1 MTAGVIPWSLADCR
15 RLKWRVTY
23 DWNGQKIFVDL
34 SIEIEDD
41 QDLLL
46 GLLLRREGRVALLP
60 QELAGSEERLRV
72 LELPTLER
80 MTSIIENFVMKAVD
94 DTTTGLYFKLSISVP
109 SLI

>member
-1 MTAGVIPWSLADCR
+1 M
-15 RLKWRVTY
+15 
-23 DWNGQKIFVDL
+23 

-80 MTSIIENFVMKAVD
+80 MTSIIIENFLMKAVD
-94 DTTTGLYFKLSISVP
+94 DATTGLYFSSKPNRI
-109 SLI
+109 